1 MPCVF
6 FFFNRLVLTRL
17 QLEPIHAE
25 SSRLKLYRPE
35 SAVSADSSRN
45 SKKKKKKRCETHC
58 LSQILNPTFSS
69 FHTNTQN
76 KLSASLSLR
85 HTSFTLSVLSAS
97 ISACCETL
105 SRCRV
110 SHLTHF
116 NSFLLQLAFSHAFL
130 TQVALNLSLI
140 FDFNDL

>member
-1 MPCVF
+1 MRRTPLPARPAASRHVMPRDF
-6 FFFNRLVLTRL
+6 WSVL
-17 QLEPIHAE
+17 
-25 SSRLKLYRPE
+25 
-35 SAVSADSSRN
+35 ADSSCIGRYGQFKPKFQ
-45 SKKKKKKRCETHC
+45 KKQKKGCETHR

-130 TQVALNLSLI
+130 TQVAFNLSLI